1 MPAARLL
8 LVTAALVLLPAAAV
22 STAQTATTDAVPAAV
37 CGPGS
42 LPETDLQGRIPPADV
57 ASGRAA
63 QGYTCNTEEI
73 GRFPSS
79 AGWRLLRYGDCAYYT
94 GEPGGLPLGIAT
106 KPLDAGTHVLDV
118 SDPTAPVET
127 AFLRTPGMLSPHES
141 MDLHPG
147 RGLLIAALGNA
158 ATLPGTL
165 DVYDVATDCRRPRLL
180 ASVNLGGLLGHE
192 GSLSPDGLTYYVGST
207 VGNTLTAVDLSNPAL
222 PTPIAV
228 TDVPSHGMSV
238 SADGNTLYDAV
249 AYGPDA
255 GLVVYDV
262 SAIQARTLGPV
273 LVPRAGFEV
282 LGKVSWPNI
291 SIPQSTI
298 PVTIGGR
305 SYVLENDEFVDVLGD
320 GDIGASRL
328 IDVSDPRSP
337 RVVSE
342 LRLRVH
348 DRQNQATVADDT
360 SALLGGPYSGHFCSV
375 PQLVEPGIVA
385 CSMLRSGVRVFD
397 IRDPLAPREIAYFS
411 PPARQD
417 SAIEGRGTCSCLH
430 TGSTVAFVPERGEMW
445 VSGQETGFSVV
456 RLTNGVWPFA
466 APAAPV
472 DPSPVG
478 GPAPAGQPPR
488 SAVPVAAPPAAAPAG
503 GPRLPATGPSALLAV
518 AAGPAARRGRR
529 GGAPACRLRS

>member
-1 MPAARLL
+1 MVP
-8 LVTAALVLLPAAAV
+8 V
-22 STAQTATTDAVPAAV
+22 AQ

-63 QGYTCNTEEI
+63 QGYTCNTEQI

-79 AGWRLLRYGDCAYYT
+79 AGWRVLRYGDCAYYN
-94 GEPGGLPLGIAT
+94 GEPGGLPLAIAT
-106 KPLDAGTHVLDV
+106 TPLDAGTRVLDV

-147 RGLLIAALGNA
+147 RGLLVAAVGNA

-165 DVYDVATDCRRPRLL
+165 DVYDIATDCRRPRLL
-180 ASVNLGGLLGHE
+180 ASVNLGGILGPE
-192 GSLSPDGLTYYVGST
+192 GSLSPDGRTYYVGST
-207 VGNTLTAVDLSNPAL
+207 IGNTLTAVDLSNPAL
-222 PTPIAV
+222 PMPIAV
-228 TDVPSHGMSV
+228 TDVLSHGMSV

-298 PVTIGGR
+298 PVSIGGR
-305 SYVLENDEFVDVLGD
+305 PYVIENDEFVDYLGD
-320 GDIGASRL
+320 GDVGASRL

-342 LRLRVH
+342 LRLQVH
-348 DRQNQATVADDT
+348 EPRNRATVAGDT

-397 IRDPLAPREIAYFS
+397 IRDPVAPREIAYFS
-411 PPARQD
+411 PPAGQD
-417 SAIEGRGTCSCLH
+417 SAIEGRGTCPCLH

-456 RLTNGVWPFA
+456 RFTNGVWPFA
-466 APAAPV
+466 AAAAPV
-472 DPSPVG
+472 DPFPVAG
-478 GPAPAGQPPR
+478 PVAGAPAPPPR
-488 SAVPVAAPPAAAPAG
+488 AAGPVAAPPATAPASG
-503 GPRLPATGPSALLAV
+503 ARLPATGGSALLAV
-518 AAGPAARRGRR
+518 AALLLLGVAGAARRPT
-529 GGAPACRLRS
+529 A

>member
-1 MPAARLL
+1 M
-8 LVTAALVLLPAAAV
+8 
-22 STAQTATTDAVPAAV
+22 
-37 CGPGS
+37 
-42 LPETDLQGRIPPADV
+42 
-57 ASGRAA
+57 
-63 QGYTCNTEEI
+63 
-73 GRFPSS
+73 
-79 AGWRLLRYGDCAYYT
+79 LRYGDCAYYN
-94 GEPGGLPLGIAT
+94 GEPGGLPFAIAT
-106 KPLDAGTHVLDV
+106 TPLDAGTRVLDM

-147 RGLLIAALGNA
+147 RGLLVAAVGNA

-165 DVYDVATDCRRPRLL
+165 DVYDIATDCRRPRLL
-180 ASVNLGGLLGHE
+180 ASVNLGGILGHE
-192 GSLSPDGLTYYVGST
+192 GSLSPDGRTYYVGST
-207 VGNTLTAVDLSNPAL
+207 IGNTLTAVDLSNPAL
-222 PTPIAV
+222 PTPIAS

-262 SAIQARTLGPV
+262 SAIQSRALGPV
-273 LVPRAGFEV
+273 LLPGVGFEV

-298 PVTIGGR
+298 PVSIGGR
-305 SYVLENDEFVDVLGD
+305 PYVIENDEFFDYLGD
-320 GDIGASRL
+320 GDVGASRL

-342 LRLRVH
+342 LRLQVH
-348 DRQNQATVADDT
+348 EPQNRATVAGDT

-397 IRDPLAPREIAYFS
+397 IRDPVAPREIAYFS
-411 PPARQD
+411 PPAGQD

-430 TGSTVAFVPERGEMW
+430 TGSTVAFVSERGEMW

-456 RLTNGVWPFA
+456 RFTNGIWPFA
-466 APAAPV
+466 ASAAPV
-472 DPSPVG
+472 DPFPVAG
-478 GPAPAGQPPR
+478 PVAGAPAPPPRAAGPA
-488 SAVPVAAPPAAAPAG
+488 AAPPATTPTSGA
-503 GPRLPATGPSALLAV
+503 RLPATGASALLAV
-518 AAGPAARRGRR
+518 AALLLIGVAGAARRRT
-529 GGAPACRLRS
+529 A